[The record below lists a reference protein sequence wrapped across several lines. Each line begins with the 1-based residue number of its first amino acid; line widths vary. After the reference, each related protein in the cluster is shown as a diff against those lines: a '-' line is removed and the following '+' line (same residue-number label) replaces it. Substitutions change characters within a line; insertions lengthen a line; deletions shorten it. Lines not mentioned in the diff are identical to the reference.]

1 MLSVHSAC
9 FVRQLKVIII
19 SDFQTFNYYCS
30 DLRKVRMSAFT
41 MSYCWRGCLKY
52 SIFFFNFLFAL
63 IGLTLIGIGS
73 YLQIHARHY
82 FDFLSNTFINTPVV
96 VIVLGLERQSIL
108 FDDYVLGITVFLIS
122 FLACFGAISESS
134 FLIFSYSVLL
144 TFILMGQFAGGITAF
159 IMKKNLSEGN
169 RIFFKLVCCHY
180 L

>member
-1 MLSVHSAC
+1 
-9 FVRQLKVIII
+9 
-19 SDFQTFNYYCS
+19 
-30 DLRKVRMSAFT
+30 
-41 MSYCWRGCLKY
+41 MSYCWRGCLIY

-82 FDFLSNTFINTPVV
+82 FDFLSNTFINTPLV
-96 VIVLGLERQSIL
+96 VI
-108 FDDYVLGITVFLIS
+108 VLGITVFLIS

-169 RIFFKLVCCHY
+169 RIFFKQLSCHY
-180 L
+180 LWELASSTFLCVNKQNFGIITLVPLNMLSFYRSGE

>member
-9 FVRQLKVIII
+9 FIRHLKVIII
-19 SDFQTFNYYCS
+19 SDIQTFNYYCS

-82 FDFLSNTFINTPVV
+82 FDFLSNTFINTPLV
-96 VIVLGLERQSIL
+96 VI
-108 FDDYVLGITVFLIS
+108 VLGITVFLIS

-169 RIFFKLVCCHY
+169 RIFFK
-180 L
+180 